1 MIIAIFTSG
10 RGILPKTVGQ
20 IIPRTDIIMKG
31 ESFFTFVA
39 GAAIGVTLGV
49 LFAPEKGEVTR
60 KKIKEAAQEGY
71 DTAKEKASYAYAEA
85 KSKAS
90 KLHKDL
96 DDLKE
101 ILAEEG
107 KEIKEEARIKLLEKL
122 NKLEKALAKEEAEDI
137 DNQFGEA

>member
-1 MIIAIFTSG
+1 
-10 RGILPKTVGQ
+10 
-20 IIPRTDIIMKG
+20 MKG

-71 DTAKEKASYAYAEA
+71 DTAKEKAS
-85 KSKAS
+85 
-90 KLHKDL
+90 KLRKGF
-96 DDLKE
+96 DDLKD

-107 KEIKEEARIKLLEKL
+107 KEIKEEARVKMLERL
-122 NKLEKALAKEEAEDI
+122 NKLEKALAKEEDI
-137 DNQFGEA
+137 DEQFEEA

>member
-1 MIIAIFTSG
+1 MSNII
-10 RGILPKTVGQ
+10 GQ
-20 IIPRTDIIMKG
+20 IIPQTNIIMKG

-60 KKIKEAAQEGY
+60 KKIKEAK
-71 DTAKEKASYAYAEA
+71 TKAT
-85 KSKAS
+85 
-90 KLHKDL
+90 KLRKGI
-96 DDLKE
+96 DDLKD

-107 KEIKEEARIKLLEKL
+107 KEIKEEARVKLLEKL

>member
-1 MIIAIFTSG
+1 
-10 RGILPKTVGQ
+10 
-20 IIPRTDIIMKG
+20 MKG

-60 KKIKEAAQEGY
+60 QKIKEAAQEGY

-85 KSKAS
+85 KSKVS
-90 KLHKDL
+90 KLRKDL

-107 KEIKEEARIKLLEKL
+107 KEIKEEARVKLLEKL

>member
-1 MIIAIFTSG
+1 M
-10 RGILPKTVGQ
+10 PNTVGQ

-60 KKIKEAAQEGY
+60 KKIKEAK
-71 DTAKEKASYAYAEA
+71 TKAT
-85 KSKAS
+85 
-90 KLHKDL
+90 KLRKGI
-96 DDLKE
+96 DDLKD

>member
-1 MIIAIFTSG
+1 
-10 RGILPKTVGQ
+10 
-20 IIPRTDIIMKG
+20 MKG
-31 ESFFTFVA
+31 ESFFTFGA

-90 KLHKDL
+90 KLRKDL

-107 KEIKEEARIKLLEKL
+107 KEIKEEARVKLLEKL

>member
-1 MIIAIFTSG
+1 MLFRSWLRDIG
-10 RGILPKTVGQ
+10 R
-20 IIPRTDIIMKG
+20 IIPRTYIIMKG

-90 KLHKDL
+90 KLRKDL

-107 KEIKEEARIKLLEKL
+107 KEIKEEARVKLLEKL

>member
-1 MIIAIFTSG
+1 
-10 RGILPKTVGQ
+10 
-20 IIPRTDIIMKG
+20 MKG

-60 KKIKEAAQEGY
+60 MKIKEAAQEGY

-90 KLHKDL
+90 KLRKDL

-107 KEIKEEARIKLLEKL
+107 KEIKEEARVKLLEKL

>member
-1 MIIAIFTSG
+1 
-10 RGILPKTVGQ
+10 
-20 IIPRTDIIMKG
+20 MKG
-31 ESFFTFVA
+31 ESLLTFVA
-39 GAAIGVTLGV
+39 RASIRVTLGV

-90 KLHKDL
+90 KLRKDL

-107 KEIKEEARIKLLEKL
+107 KEIKEEARVKLLEKL

>member
-1 MIIAIFTSG
+1 
-10 RGILPKTVGQ
+10 
-20 IIPRTDIIMKG
+20 MKG

-60 KKIKEAAQEGY
+60 KKIKEAKTKA
-71 DTAKEKASYAYAEA
+71 AKLRKGI
-85 KSKAS
+85 
-90 KLHKDL
+90 
-96 DDLKE
+96 DDLKD

>member
-10 RGILPKTVGQ
+10 YGILSNIIGQ
-20 IIPRTDIIMKG
+20 IIPQTNIIMKG

-60 KKIKEAAQEGY
+60 KKIKEAK
-71 DTAKEKASYAYAEA
+71 TKAT
-85 KSKAS
+85 
-90 KLHKDL
+90 KLRKGI
-96 DDLKE
+96 DDLKD

-107 KEIKEEARIKLLEKL
+107 KEIKEEARVKLLEKL